1 MQRENYDA
9 SFLYGIED
17 FYDKFGFITCMPEH
31 NLELDTRAAERA
43 LKVLK
48 TRALKKADMPQI
60 ARIYNRT
67 NTKLTASCVRNS
79 PY

>member
-1 MQRENYDA
+1 
-9 SFLYGIED
+9 
-17 FYDKFGFITCMPEH
+17 MPEH

-60 ARIYNRT
+60 ARIYNST